1 MKKLRILLYI
11 LKQGLR
17 NIYKNVFMIFAS
29 ICVITVSLFIMG
41 AIDLTTKNLQGIV
54 DEINKR
60 PEIQI
65 NSKTEATNEE
75 ISIIE
80 AKIKKDPRVESVVT
94 ISKKENFQK
103 FLEYFKDNKDLF
115 TGYKEDFL
123 FVSFE
128 VKMKNS
134 EETKNFVEDIQK
146 YNGIDKVEYSWQQ
159 VTFLTSAKKG
169 IKLFGTASLS
179 VMAIISVLLIINT
192 IKLTAYAR
200 KKELEIMKYV
210 GASDSYIRGPFIIE
224 GVFIGAVSAVLAYLA
239 IRSTYIN
246 VEHYINGSMISNGIK
261 LIKVMPF
268 QNFGL
273 KLLLEFFGAGIVVCI
288 VGTVV
293 SIRKYIKV

>member
-1 MKKLRILLYI
+1 VKKLRILLYI

-29 ICVITVSLFIMG
+29 VCVITVSLFILG
-41 AIDLTTKNLQGIV
+41 AIDLATINLQGIV

-65 NSKTEATNEE
+65 NCKTEATNMETT
-75 ISIIE
+75 SLE
-80 AKIKKDPRVESVVT
+80 AKIKNDSRVQSVVT
-94 ISKKENFQK
+94 ISKAENFQK
-103 FLEYFKDNKDLF
+103 FLEYFKDNKELF

-123 FVSFE
+123 YVSYE

-134 EETKNFVEDIQK
+134 IETKNFVEDIQK
-146 YNGIDKVEYSWQQ
+146 VNGVDKVEYSWQQ
-159 VTFLTSAKKG
+159 VTFLTSAQKG
-169 IKLFGTASLS
+169 VRFFGAASLS
-179 VMAIISVLLIINT
+179 VMAIISLLLIINT

-224 GVFIGAVSAVLAYLA
+224 GVFIGTISAVLSYFA
-239 IRSTYIN
+239 IHWTYIN
-246 VEHYINGSMISNGIK
+246 IEKYINSSMVSNGIN
-261 LIKVMPF
+261 LIKVIEF
-268 QNFGL
+268 RNFGT
-273 KLLLEFFGAGIVVCI
+273 KLLMEFFVAGIVVCI